1 MGKFEKGKVNPGRKF
16 QRGQSGNPG
25 GRPKA
30 IVEVAAAARERT
42 LEAIETLTSIM
53 RSPKATP
60 AARVSAATALLDR
73 GWGRAPQ
80 TIDLRH
86 HADFRTLTDD
96 ELTAIAAGEIMAP
109 NGGGNPAA
117 AKKNSSQPN

>member
-1 MGKFEKGKVNPGRKF
+1 MGKFEKGKLNPGRKF
-16 QRGQSGNPG
+16 KRGQSGNPG

-30 IVEVAAAARERT
+30 IVEVATAARERT

-53 RSPKATP
+53 RSTKATP

-80 TIDLRH
+80 TIDLRQ

-109 NGGGNPAA
+109 NGGGDPAA
-117 AKKNSSQPN
+117 AEKNSSQAS